1 VAWGFA
7 KTGEVPHA
15 DHAHVEGVDELD
27 ETELIAHGPTA
38 AAAQGEK
45 R

>member
-1 VAWGFA
+1 
-7 KTGEVPHA
+7 
-15 DHAHVEGVDELD
+15 VDPLD

-38 AAAQGEK
+38 AAGQGAQ